1 MFNILTDPLIRINV
15 AGNTYPAPL
24 PETYAA
30 LMDDKVDSF
39 PALRP
44 HQRHAWH
51 AFLVQLGA
59 MAMHRAGLAEPPR
72 DAEEWLRI
80 IRALTADYPDG
91 EPWHLVVEDI
101 TKPAFMQP
109 PASDWTSYDTK
120 TLFWSPDALDMLD
133 TAKNHDL
140 KTVVGR
146 DAEFENWLFALI
158 TMQTMNGQVGRGN
171 YPIARMNSGDGSRT
185 AFSVTPSL
193 SPGAHVRRDMTALL
207 ERSSEIT
214 GSLPFRWDG
223 LGLLWTRQWNGK
235 ESEAILLSD
244 LHPFYIEICRRRR
257 LRVDAAR
264 RLHALKAA
272 SENRRI
278 AAKEN
283 RGVVGDPWTLVTV
296 DKGGVKAL
304 TMQRDSFDYRHI
316 ADYLT
321 SSDWTT
327 PFLFAVTPSEQSVGS
342 IYLIARAIRR
352 KKGGQTEGYHERIV
366 PIRTK
371 ARTAMLRRD
380 SNLDALGQIAQ
391 DRIEQIRIVQS
402 ILRHAITSFA
412 THGDDGRTSTV
423 LRSRPQDNP
432 LRKKVDEWVSK
443 LDEIVDAR
451 FFDDLQDEFEVD
463 DETERRRV
471 RNEWLM
477 NGRDGIVDSARRTL
491 HAAEDSLPCPVIH
504 RYRARVNAEGLFEG
518 RIRGAKG
525 LPFLF
530 DTHEGGAE

>member
-1 MFNILTDPLIRINV
+1 MSWRCTGPGLT
-15 AGNTYPAPL
+15 
-24 PETYAA
+24 
-30 LMDDKVDSF
+30 
-39 PALRP
+39 
-44 HQRHAWH
+44 
-51 AFLVQLGA
+51 
-59 MAMHRAGLAEPPR
+59 EPPS
-72 DAEEWLRI
+72 DAAKWLRI
-80 IRALTADYPDG
+80 IRALTLDDCPDD
-91 EPWHLVVEDI
+91 EPWQLVVDDI

-109 PASDWTSYDTK
+109 PASNWTSYDTK
-120 TLFWSPDALDMLD
+120 ALLRSPDALDMLD

-140 KTVVGR
+140 KTVVGM
-146 DAEFENWLFALI
+146 DAEVEDWLFALI

-207 ERSSEIT
+207 ERSSEMSS
-214 GSLPFRWDG
+214 SLPFRSDG
-223 LGLLWTRQWNGK
+223 LGLLWTRRWNGK

-257 LRVDAAR
+257 LRVDAAK

-283 RGVVGDPWTLVTV
+283 RGAVGDPWTLVTV

-327 PFLFAVTPSEQSVGS
+327 PFLFVVTPSEQSVGS

-352 KKGGQTEGYHERIV
+352 KKGGQTEGYYERVV

-380 SNLDALGQIAQ
+380 SNLDDLGQIAQ
-391 DRIEQIRIVQS
+391 GRIEQIRIVQS

-432 LRKKVDEWVSK
+432 LRKKVDEWVGK

-463 DETERRRV
+463 DETERKRT

-477 NGRDGIVDSARRTL
+477 NGKNGIVDLARRTL
-491 HAAEDSLPCPVIH
+491 RAAEDSLPCLAIH

-530 DTHEGGAE
+530 DEGQEEN